1 MKQCRK
7 CGVYVDDDLANCPL
21 CGAFAHDETAPT
33 IYEYPQVNIKTKKKL
48 LLKISMFVTVFTIAL
63 VLAINAAVN
72 HTVSWSIHVI
82 FGFALVW
89 LCVSRPIIKRFC
101 VRKHLTWDFIGVIA
115 LLFYIN
121 IWTSKLANP
130 WAFTLGMPIVV
141 LVWQTVLEILTL
153 AHKGGRGNYQIS
165 LTKLFVLSAICIG
178 VSFIWTKT
186 CTWGWYVCSARGFVD
201 VLALSFFAKD
211 SYLGELKR
219 RLHI

>member
-21 CGAFAHDETAPT
+21 CGAFAHDETSPI
-33 IYEYPQVNIKTKKKL
+33 IYEYPQIDIKTKRKIA
-48 LLKISMFVTVFTIAL
+48 LKICLFITVFTIAL
-63 VLAINAAVN
+63 VAAINIIAN
-72 HTVSWSIHVI
+72 NKISWSLHVM
-82 FGFALVW
+82 FGFALIW
-89 LCVSRPIIKRFC
+89 LCVSRPIIKRFN

-153 AHKGGRGNYQIS
+153 SHKGGRGNYQIS
-165 LTKLFVLSAICIG
+165 LTKIFVLSVICIG
-178 VSFIWTKT
+178 ISFIWLNT
-186 CTWGWYVCSARGFVD
+186 CDWGWFVCSARGFVD
-201 VLALSFFAKD
+201 VLALTFFAKD
-211 SYLGELKR
+211 SYLKELKK

>member
-33 IYEYPQVNIKTKKKL
+33 IYEYPQVAIENKKKL
-48 LLKISMFVTVFTIAL
+48 MMKISMFISVFTIAL

-72 HTVSWSIHVI
+72 HTVSWSLHVI
-82 FGFALVW
+82 FGFALAW
-89 LCVSRPIIKRFC
+89 ICVSRPIIKRFC
-101 VRKHLTWDFIGVIA
+101 VRKHLTWNFAGVIA

-130 WAFTLGMPIVV
+130 WAFTLGIPIVV
-141 LVWQTVLEILTL
+141 LVWQTVLEILML
-153 AHKGGRGNYQIS
+153 SHKGGKGNYQIA
-165 LTKLFVLSAICIG
+165 LTKLFVLSTICIG
-178 VSFIWTKT
+178 ISFLWTGT
-186 CTWGWYVCSARGFVD
+186 CKWGWYVCAARGFVD
-201 VLALSFFAKD
+201 VLTLCFFAKD